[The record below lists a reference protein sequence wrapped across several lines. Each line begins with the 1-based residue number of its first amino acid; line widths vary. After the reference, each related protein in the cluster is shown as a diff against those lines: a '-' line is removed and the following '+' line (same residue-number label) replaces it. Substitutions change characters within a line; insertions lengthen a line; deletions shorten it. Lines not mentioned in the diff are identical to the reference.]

1 MRKVTAMILAVTMA
15 FGLTA
20 CGKSSDSAKQ
30 PSAKT
35 DASKEEAVSDNGNGT
50 SASESGSTG
59 SKVLVV
65 YYSATGNTKSVA
77 EKIAAQ
83 TNGELFELK
92 PVEEYTEEDLD
103 YNDSESRVCKEH
115 DDENLQDVELT
126 EVTPE
131 GFDSAEVVFL
141 GYPVWWGSAAWPV
154 NNFVKD
160 NDFTGKTVIPFCT
173 SASSGIGD
181 SGNLL
186 EEMAGTGEWKE
197 GQRFS
202 SNASD
207 KEVQEWLDSLN
218 LNK

>member
-1 MRKVTAMILAVTMA
+1 MRKVTAIILAVTMV
-15 FGLTA
+15 FGLAA
-20 CGKSSDSAKQ
+20 CEKSSDSTKQ
-30 PSAKT
+30 SSAKI
-35 DASKEEAVSDNGNGT
+35 DVSKEETVSDNGNDT
-50 SASESGSTG
+50 SSSETGNAGSN
-59 SKVLVV
+59 VLVV

-92 PVEEYTEEDLD
+92 PVDEYTEDDLN
-103 YNDSESRVCKEH
+103 YNDSESRVCKEY
-115 DDENLQDVELT
+115 DDESLRDVELT

-131 GFDSAEVVFL
+131 GFDSAEVVFI
-141 GYPVWWGSAAWPV
+141 GYPIWWGIAAWPV
-154 NNFVKD
+154 DRFVKD

-173 SASSGIGD
+173 SASSGLGD

-186 EEMAGTGEWKE
+186 EEMAGTGDWLE

-207 KEVQEWLDSLN
+207 KEVQDWVESLH
-218 LNK
+218 LK

>member
-15 FGLTA
+15 FGLAA

-30 PSAKT
+30 ASAKT
-35 DASKEEAVSDNGNGT
+35 DVSKEETVSDNGNDT
-50 SASESGSTG
+50 SASESESTE
-59 SKVLVV
+59 SNVLVV

-77 EKIAAQ
+77 EKIAEQ

-92 PVEEYTEEDLD
+92 PIEEYTQEDLN

-141 GYPVWWGSAAWPV
+141 GYPIWWGSAAWPV
-154 NNFVKD
+154 NNFVKN

-173 SASSGIGD
+173 SASSGIGE

-186 EEMAGTGEWKE
+186 EEMAGTGNWQE
-197 GQRFS
+197 GQRFRS
-202 SNASD
+202 GASEAD
-207 KEVQEWLDSLN
+207 VTEWVDSLK
-218 LNK
+218 LK